1 MRIYQ
6 SSTHFLDQTGFLVRK
21 YASNRSTYTHSHDF
35 VELVFVLE
43 GQGTHTIDG
52 KDYAIV
58 NGSFFSVD
66 AGQTHSLLFDDNA
79 EYYNIFLSVPFLEQF
94 PLQLDEEKYGY
105 HLVSSY
111 TASPAVYF
119 DQDTA
124 AFISRIFQ
132 EINSEFNGQK
142 PLRIETMHTLFRL
155 LLLQVHRVQLE
166 PKDGERTRAYMALP
180 QVLDYINAHFTEPI
194 RLHWLAEKYNYNP
207 AYFGRLFRRSYGIS
221 FEAYIQKKRI
231 SYAKEL
237 LITTDYS
244 VDIILQK
251 IGYTNKN
258 NFYRAFL
265 EDCGCTPKE
274 YRSNEMGVSNQLA
287 VHEKQ
292 G

>member
-35 VELVFVLE
+35 VELVFVLD

-94 PLQLDEEKYGY
+94 PIGLEEETYGY
-105 HLVSSY
+105 SLVSGY
-111 TASPAVYF
+111 TDSPAIYF
-119 DQDTA
+119 DQDTS
-124 AFISRIFQ
+124 AFISKIFQ
-132 EINSEFNGQK
+132 EINSEFNGQN
-142 PLRIETMHTLFRL
+142 PLRLEIMHTLFRL
-155 LLLQVHRVQLE
+155 LLLQVHRTQLE
-166 PKDGERTRAYMALP
+166 PKNTGRIRAYMALP

-207 AYFGRLFRRSYGIS
+207 AYFGRLFRRSYGVS
-221 FEAYIQKKRI
+221 FEAYLQKKRI
-231 SYAKEL
+231 GYAKEL
-237 LITTDYS
+237 LVTTDYS

-292 G
+292 V

>member
-58 NGSFFSVD
+58 NGSFFSVA
-66 AGQTHSLLFDDNA
+66 AGQTHSLLFDENA

-94 PLQLDEEKYGY
+94 PIRLEEEISGY
-105 HLVSSY
+105 HLISGY
-111 TASPAVYF
+111 TDSPSVYF

-124 AFISRIFQ
+124 SFINRIFQ
-132 EINSEFNGQK
+132 EINSEFNGQN
-142 PLRIETMHTLFRL
+142 PLRLETMHTLFRL
-155 LLLQVHRVQLE
+155 LLLQVHRAQLVS
-166 PKDGERTRAYMALP
+166 KKSGRTQAYMALP

-207 AYFGRLFRRSYGIS
+207 AYFGRLFRKSYGIS
-221 FEAYIQKKRI
+221 FEAYLQRKRI
-231 SYAKEL
+231 GYAKEL
-237 LITTDYS
+237 LVTTDYS

-274 YRSNEMGVSNQLA
+274 YRSNEMGVSNRLA

-292 G
+292 E

>member
-66 AGQTHSLLFDDNA
+66 AGQTHSLLFDENA
-79 EYYNIFLSVPFLEQF
+79 EYYNIFLSVPFLEHF
-94 PLQLDEEKYGY
+94 PVGLEEDAYAYQLI
-105 HLVSSY
+105 SAY

-124 AFISRIFQ
+124 AFITRIFQ
-132 EINSEFNGQK
+132 EISSEFNGQS

-155 LLLQVHRVQLE
+155 LLLQVHRAQLE
-166 PKDGERTRAYMALP
+166 PKVSGRTRAYMALP

-221 FEAYIQKKRI
+221 FEVYLQKKRI
-231 SYAKEL
+231 GYAKEL

-292 G
+292 V

>member
-52 KDYAIV
+52 REYAIV

-94 PLQLDEEKYGY
+94 PIVLEEEAYGY
-105 HLVSSY
+105 SLVSGY
-111 TASPAVYF
+111 TDSPAVYF

-132 EINSEFNGQK
+132 EINSEFNGQN
-142 PLRIETMHTLFRL
+142 PLRQETMHTLFRL
-155 LLLQVHRVQLE
+155 LLLQVHRAQLE
-166 PKDGERTRAYMALP
+166 PKGSGRNRAYMALP

-221 FEAYIQKKRI
+221 FEAYLQKKRI
-231 SYAKEL
+231 GYAKEL
-237 LITTDYS
+237 LVTTDYS

-274 YRSNEMGVSNQLA
+274 YRSKEMGVSNQLA

-292 G
+292 A

>member
-6 SSTHFLDQTGFLVRK
+6 TSTHFLDQTGFLVRK

-35 VELVFVLE
+35 IELVFVLE

-52 KDYAIV
+52 KDYVIV
-58 NGSFFSVD
+58 NGSFFSVA
-66 AGQTHSLLFDDNA
+66 AGQTHSLLFDEHA
-79 EYYNIFLSVPFLEQF
+79 EYYNIFLSVPFLENF
-94 PLQLDEEKYGY
+94 SLGLKDDISGY
-105 HLVSSY
+105 DLVLGY

-119 DQDTA
+119 DQDTVTL
-124 AFISRIFQ
+124 ISRIFQ
-132 EINSEFNGQK
+132 EINSEFNGQN
-142 PLRIETMHTLFRL
+142 PLRKETIHTLFRL
-155 LLLQVHRVQLE
+155 LLLQVHRAQLE
-166 PKDGERTRAYMALP
+166 SKNTGRTRAHMALP

-207 AYFGRLFRRSYGIS
+207 AYFGRLFRRSYGTS
-221 FEAYIQKKRI
+221 FEAYLQKKRI

-237 LITTDYS
+237 LVTTNYS
-244 VDIILQK
+244 VDNILQK

-274 YRSNEMGVSNQLA
+274 FRSAEMGVSNRLA
-287 VHEKQ
+287 IHEKQ
-292 G
+292 E